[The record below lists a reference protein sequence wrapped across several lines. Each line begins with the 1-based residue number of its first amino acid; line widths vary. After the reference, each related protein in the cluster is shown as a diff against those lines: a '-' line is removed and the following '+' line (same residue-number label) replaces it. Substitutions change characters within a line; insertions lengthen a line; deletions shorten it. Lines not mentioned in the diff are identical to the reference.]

1 MHPAYT
7 VLVLKRFLKEWVL
20 LTFLPLY
27 LILTFGVTFGSVSG
41 DSMAP
46 TLHDGERVLVLKYAR
61 WLTTWGLNR
70 AFPEYGQ
77 LLVLKAPEGS
87 EYSVEKGLFGLEY
100 RPYMVKRLIGKPGD
114 TIEIR
119 DGDVFLNHKKL
130 PEPYIHS
137 ARGADSMPEV
147 TLRAD
152 EYFVLGD
159 NRSTGSSVDSRYYGP
174 VKFRDLAGP
183 VVPLF

>member
-1 MHPAYT
+1 M
-7 VLVLKRFLKEWVL
+7 LKRFLKEWVL

-27 LILTFGVTFGSVSG
+27 LLLTFVVTFGTVSG

-46 TLHDGERVLVLKYAR
+46 TLHEGERVLVLKYAR
-61 WLTTWGLNR
+61 WFSAWGLSR
-70 AFPEYGQ
+70 SFPQYGQ

-87 EYSVEKGLFGLEY
+87 EYSIEKGWFGIEY

-114 TIEIR
+114 RIELR
-119 DGDVFLNHKKL
+119 EGEVYLNGEKI
-130 PEPYIHS
+130 PEPYIKT

-147 TLRAD
+147 TLKSD